1 MPLAEAQ
8 KRLGQINKEKAKHDK
23 VEEKL
28 SDRINVQE
36 MILQASDADAR
47 MQMLSEQITMTNEKH
62 HESLALKRSA
72 EQKLLDVLEELN
84 NFERDCTEQG
94 KWLVE
99 KRSNR
104 SEHLSE
110 IEEQQRLVAQLTR
123 QREKIEKRLDNALLT
138 DKALDEV
145 ADIDELTPRY
155 YAVQSLLEEFGEASD
170 ATVVDVYDHYKTQ
183 YEHQRTVYS
192 DHEAGLRNWE
202 NEFLQARDKYLV
214 VVDHTIREYR
224 KNVLSLA
231 EIAGVSTEV
240 VVPNLEDVRFGFDGK
255 RAAEIGG
262 GGHSGGQRV
271 VSSLILL
278 MSLATSGGQRGG
290 FFIIDEPFAHLS
302 IERID
307 DVSRF
312 LNQTECQCILT
323 SPTTHNVN
331 VFSAARLQ
339 LNFRIKRQD
348 EDFAPIPTV
357 IRR

>member
-1 MPLAEAQ
+1 M
-8 KRLGQINKEKAKHDK
+8 
-23 VEEKL
+23 
-28 SDRINVQE
+28 
-36 MILQASDADAR
+36 
-47 MQMLSEQITMTNEKH
+47 
-62 HESLALKRSA
+62 
-72 EQKLLDVLEELN
+72 
-84 NFERDCTEQG
+84 
-94 KWLVE
+94 
-99 KRSNR
+99 
-104 SEHLSE
+104 
-110 IEEQQRLVAQLTR
+110 
-123 QREKIEKRLDNALLT
+123 
-138 DKALDEV
+138 
-145 ADIDELTPRY
+145 
-155 YAVQSLLEEFGEASD
+155 
-170 ATVVDVYDHYKTQ
+170 
-183 YEHQRTVYS
+183 
-192 DHEAGLRNWE
+192 
-202 NEFLQARDKYLV
+202 

-240 VVPNLEDVRFGFDGK
+240 VVPNLEDDKAGLENAELLVRFGFDGK

-262 GGHSGGQRV
+262 VGHSGGQRV

-312 LNQTECQCILT
+312 LNQTECQFILT